1 MSFLDGSQ
9 NISETLIR
17 FIFAG
22 NDARYDWGSAENLTN
37 VRIFREVSF

>member
-17 FIFAG
+17 LIFAG
-22 NDARYDWGSAENLTN
+22 NDARYDWWRAEDLTHM
-37 VRIFREVSF
+37 RFFR